1 MTFQEWEHS
10 AVRAEKSC
18 QACHMP
24 PVSGTTRI
32 ASVMGEQREGLAR
45 HLFVG
50 GNAFVLRILN
60 RFRAEL
66 GVAASSPE
74 LEATARATLRL
85 LETETATVSIDRTE
99 RNGGSIAVDVAVR
112 NLTGHKLPTGYP
124 SRRAWCTCRSGMRR
138 GGWCSSR
145 AASIHPA

>member
-1 MTFQEWEHS
+1 MGAQRGPRREELPGVSHATG
-10 AVRAEKSC
+10 
-18 QACHMP
+18 
-24 PVSGTTRI
+24 SGTTRI

-74 LEATARATLRL
+74 LEATAR
-85 LETETATVSIDRTE
+85 
-99 RNGGSIAVDVAVR
+99 
-112 NLTGHKLPTGYP
+112 H
-124 SRRAWCTCRSGMRR
+124 
-138 GGWCSSR
+138 
-145 AASIHPA
+145 AAAA